1 MGFLPVGRRRQMESQ
16 LFKLADDQIPQPD
29 MGSVYMD
36 TGSSAPLPDAME
48 SDAQQVSVDGG
59 GQEGEVEAPQ
69 SLREFVFAKLM
80 ELGVEQRHL
89 NDPKTSKRIFSK
101 TEGIGSNSVKGHFMI
116 PSATSIGRISES
128 DARSI
133 ASAILNQFGLDG
145 DMGHEGRNYIV
156 SFRSRKEE
164 APAPSGENDS
174 FADLAGGASP
184 SSKTASSVM
193 GDLYMMRKS
202 MLADALRKAGYGR

>member
-16 LFKLADDQIPQPD
+16 LFKLAEDQIPQPD
-29 MGSVYMD
+29 MGSIYMD
-36 TGSSAPLPDAME
+36 TGSSAPLPETMAA
-48 SDAQQVSVDGG
+48 DAQQIAVDES
-59 GQEGEVEAPQ
+59 GQSDAAESPQ

-89 NDPKTSKRIFSK
+89 TDPKTSKRIFSK
-101 TEGIGSNSVKGHFMI
+101 KEGLGTNSIVGHFMI
-116 PSATSIGRISES
+116 PSATANGRISET
-128 DARSI
+128 DAKKI
-133 ASAILNQFGLDG
+133 ASDILGQFGLDG
-145 DMGHEGRNYIV
+145 EMGHEGRNYLV

-164 APAPSGENDS
+164 APAPSGDNDS
-174 FADLAGGASP
+174 FAELAGETSAP
-184 SSKTASSVM
+184 KTASSVM

>member
-1 MGFLPVGRRRQMESQ
+1 MSFLPVGRRRQMESQ
-16 LFKLADDQIPQPD
+16 LFKLAEDQIPQPD

-36 TGSSAPLPDAME
+36 TGSSAPLPDAMPA
-48 SDAQQVSVDGG
+48 DAQPVVVDGG
-59 GQEGEVEAPQ
+59 EQQDAEPQAPQ

-89 NDPKTSKRIFSK
+89 TDPKTSKRIFSK
-101 TEGIGSNSVKGHFMI
+101 KEGLGTSSVSGHFMI
-116 PSATSIGRISES
+116 PSATSKGRISES
-128 DARSI
+128 DAKSI
-133 ASAILNQFGLDG
+133 ASEILGQFGLEG

-156 SFRSRKEE
+156 SFHSRKEV
-164 APAPSGENDS
+164 APAPSGDNDS
-174 FADLAGGASP
+174 FAELAGETSAP
-184 SSKTASSVM
+184 KTASSVM